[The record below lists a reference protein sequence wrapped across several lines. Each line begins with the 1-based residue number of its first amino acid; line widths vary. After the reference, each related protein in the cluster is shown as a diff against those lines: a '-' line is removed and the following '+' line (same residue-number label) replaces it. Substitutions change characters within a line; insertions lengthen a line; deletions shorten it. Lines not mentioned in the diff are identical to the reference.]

1 MRYPRSSTLWQSN
14 VVRAYWIVATTFF
27 LSCESRH
34 EKRRF
39 ELPVLRFDSRRSVGI
54 WSATCPWLG
63 SAETSRSCVS
73 RSCVSRSCVSG
84 SRTSASR
91 PSSSCPFGSCV
102 SSSPSFASYTC
113 ASLIIAL
120 KVAARSN
127 LEMDRFEDALLGLGL
142 PWSRSSWASADLTSS
157 SCRRSCLAAAII
169 VSIY

>member
-1 MRYPRSSTLWQSN
+1 VSSEASQHTCTCRMGYLHSSTLWQRN
-14 VVRAYWIVATTFF
+14 VFRLF

-39 ELPVLRFDSRRSVGI
+39 ELPVLRSDSHRSVGI
-54 WSATCPWLG
+54 WSATYPWLG
-63 SAETSRSCVS
+63 SAETSCSSVS
-73 RSCVSRSCVSG
+73 RSCMSG
-84 SRTSASR
+84 SC
-91 PSSSCPFGSCV
+91 PSGSCV
-102 SSSPSFASYTC
+102 SSSPSFASCAC

-120 KVAARSN
+120 KIAARSN

-142 PWSRSSWASADLTSS
+142 PRSRSSWASADLTSS